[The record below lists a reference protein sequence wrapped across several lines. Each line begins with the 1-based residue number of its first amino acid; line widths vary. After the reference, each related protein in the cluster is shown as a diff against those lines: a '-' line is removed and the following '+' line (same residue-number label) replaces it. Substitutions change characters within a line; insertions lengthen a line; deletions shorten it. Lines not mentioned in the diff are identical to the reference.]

1 MFQSDFNGKIWKI
14 HLANSW
20 KHRPPSAWALL
31 RSMSSLCAR
40 NSNSKASTSPGRQLK
55 AAWWWRRWRRWGDH
69 PMVQTAWMRNVR
81 EIWWDQDPR
90 YAKTKSRWNM
100 VKPTKY
106 CWTWYCILSTRASFI
121 LFSIHAWDHLYKGD
135 NQYVDCKFWFP
146 MVSAYQ
152 FPIYYI
158 PCITCNYIPSYVLLH
173 PMYYMYYIPCN
184 YIPSYAH

>member
-1 MFQSDFNGKIWKI
+1 MGKFGRFILQILENTAHHPPGLCCVPWVRSAPGI
-14 HLANSW
+14 ATPRHQRLRDDSS
-20 KHRPPSAWALL
+20 RPP
-31 RSMSSLCAR
+31 
-40 NSNSKASTSPGRQLK
+40 GG
-55 AAWWWRRWRRWGDH
+55 WWWRRWRRWGDH
-69 PMVQTAWMRNVR
+69 PMVQTAWMRNVS